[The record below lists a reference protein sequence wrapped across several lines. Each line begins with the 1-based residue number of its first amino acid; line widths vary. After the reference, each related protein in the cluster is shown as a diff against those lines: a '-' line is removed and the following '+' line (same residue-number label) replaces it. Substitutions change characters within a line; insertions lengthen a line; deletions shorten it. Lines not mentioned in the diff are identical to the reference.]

1 MVWTRVVVLPL
12 SLLIDRITG
21 DPESRYHPVALLG
34 RFIGWWGR
42 PALFSEPIQLPV
54 GVLMWIVTAGIFA
67 LPFLLAEIYLPW
79 FLAVFGAPLLLKS
92 CLAWRSLETHAQS
105 VIEAL
110 SLGVEPGRTKVKFLV
125 SRDTANLTEE
135 QVLSAAYESVT
146 ENLVDSI
153 ASPLCFYAAFGLP
166 GAAVYRA
173 ANTMD
178 AMLGYR
184 DERVRLGWFSARA
197 DDVLNYI
204 PARITAGLLLLYF
217 AALGRFRPSW
227 RCLRQEG
234 GRRPGFNGGL
244 VMAVMAGG
252 AGIRFDKPGAYTIGP
267 GDRTLAEAGPEILSA
282 IRICTLVLTLL
293 LMAVLMF
300 LALSIPVI

>member
-1 MVWTRVVVLPL
+1 MVWTRVIVLPL
-12 SLLIDRITG
+12 SLLVDRLTG
-21 DPESRYHPVALLG
+21 DPDSRYHPVALLG

-42 PALFSEPIQLPV
+42 PARFRKSLQLPA
-54 GVLMWIVTAGIFA
+54 GVLMWILTAGIFA
-67 LPFLLAEIYLPW
+67 SPFLLAEIYLPW
-79 FLAVFGAPLLLKS
+79 FLSIFAAPFLLKS
-92 CLAWRSLETHAQS
+92 CLAWRSLESHALS

-110 SLGVEPGRTKVKFLV
+110 PDGVESGRRKAKFLV

-204 PARITAGLLLLYF
+204 PARVTAGVLLVYF
-217 AALGRFRPSW
+217 AVLSRFRPAW

-234 GRRPGFNGGL
+234 RKRPGFNGGL

-252 AGIRFDKPGAYTIGP
+252 TGIRFEKPGVYTIGP

-282 IRICTLVLTLL
+282 IRVCTLILTLL
-293 LMAVLMF
+293 LMGVLMF
-300 LALSIPVI
+300 LALSIPII